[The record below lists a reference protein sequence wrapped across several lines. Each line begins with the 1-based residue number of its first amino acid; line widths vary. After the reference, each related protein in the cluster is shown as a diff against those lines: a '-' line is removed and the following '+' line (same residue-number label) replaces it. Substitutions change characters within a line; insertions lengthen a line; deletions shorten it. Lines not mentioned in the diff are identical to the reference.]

1 MAELLD
7 YRFGEMESTNTAV
20 QQRLNDF
27 RSTLSDFKG
36 TYVRLAGQWGGATAQ
51 GAGQVAQ
58 TLDKFGNDVANVVN
72 RFLTELTTHLE
83 ESISTERKN
92 TNLFTG

>member
-27 RSTLSDFKG
+27 RSTLGDFKS

-58 TLDKFGNDVANVVN
+58 TLDKFGNDVAGVVN
-72 RFLTELTTHLE
+72 RFLNELTTHLE

-92 TNLFTG
+92 TDLFTG